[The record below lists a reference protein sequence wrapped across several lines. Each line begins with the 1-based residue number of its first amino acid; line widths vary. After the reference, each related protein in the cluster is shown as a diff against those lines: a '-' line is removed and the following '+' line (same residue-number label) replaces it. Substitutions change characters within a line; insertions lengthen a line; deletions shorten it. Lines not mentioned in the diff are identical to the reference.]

1 MTVACAPAQVRRGGF
16 TLLELLLV
24 MAILAVAVGMV
35 SLALRDRSSQRL
47 EEEAARLAALL
58 EGARAHSRALGA
70 PLRWRPLADAPGFEF
85 IGLPPARAWPN
96 RWLDE
101 HTQAQVLNAAGVL
114 SLGPE
119 PMIGAQRVVLTLA
132 SQRRVLVTDGW
143 GPFVVGADEPVPVS
157 P

>member
-1 MTVACAPAQVRRGGF
+1 MTTRPAPAQVRRGGF

-24 MAILAVAVGMV
+24 MAMLAVAVGMV

-58 EGARAHSRALGA
+58 EGARARSRALGQ
-70 PLRWRPLADAPGFEF
+70 PVRWRVREEASGFEF
-85 IGLPPARAWPN
+85 VGLPPALPWPN
-96 RWLDE
+96 RWLDDR
-101 HTQAQVLNAAGVL
+101 TQAQVIHPSGML

-119 PMIGAQRVVLTLA
+119 PMIGAQRVVLALGD
-132 SQRRVLVTDGW
+132 QQRVLVTDGW
-143 GPFVVGADEPVPVS
+143 GPFVVSPDAVIQVS